1 MIKFFTELWKNFKE
15 YIILVVLVIT
25 SLIILSLN
33 RNTQVQKFRAVAF
46 GSFAAVTSI
55 VSDLFNTEGI
65 KQQNEELRKIN
76 ADLMLQISLL
86 RQYGIVNNEL
96 KKLLEYKDSVN
107 LPLIPANV
115 ISKTFSVAQNTITLN
130 VGTKDSVQA
139 GMPVVNYAGLI
150 GIVLSTSEDFSIV
163 RTLRN
168 VDLKVAVKNE
178 RNRVNGIM
186 KWDGEKLFMNDVSKS
201 FDFEIG
207 DRVVTSEFS
216 SIIAIPIPVGIVEK
230 VNDTETGVFNQV
242 IIKPFADILKVEN
255 VFVLGLVQSKQK
267 ENLELNFFNR

>member
-1 MIKFFTELWKNFKE
+1 MIKFFNELWKNFKE
-15 YIILVVLVIT
+15 YIVLIVLVIA
-25 SLIILSLN
+25 SLIILSQN
-33 RNTQVQKFRAVAF
+33 RNPQVQKFRAVAF
-46 GSFAAVTSI
+46 GTFAAVTS
-55 VSDLFNTEGI
+55 VVTDLFNTQGI

-76 ADLMLQISLL
+76 ADLMLKISLL
-86 RQYGIVNNEL
+86 REYGIENSEL
-96 KKLLEYKDSVN
+96 KQLLDFKDSVQ
-107 LPLIPANV
+107 LPLSPASV
-115 ISKTFSVAQNTITLN
+115 VSKSLSVTQNTLTLN
-130 VGTKDSVQA
+130 VGTKDSVQP
-139 GMPVVNYAGLI
+139 GMPVINYAGLI

-168 VDLKVAVKNE
+168 VDLKIAVKNE

-186 KWDGEKLFMNDVSKS
+186 KWDGEKLYMNDVSKS

-207 DRVVTSEFS
+207 DRIVTSEFS

-242 IIKPFADILKVEN
+242 IIKPFADILKTEN